1 MRKVLLIIGETARRL
16 ACHPVT
22 VKALE
27 ERGFL
32 TGYRDYRGW
41 RFYDAEEVERLRI
54 QRLSPPQPRNCQP
67 ELERN
72 R

>member
-1 MRKVLLIIGETARRL
+1 MRKDLVIIGETARRL

-27 ERGFL
+27 KRGFL

-41 RFYDAEEVERLRI
+41 RFYDAEEVERVRI
-54 QRLSPPQPRNCQP
+54 QRLSPPQPQNCSAQ
-67 ELERN
+67 LDQDR
-72 R
+72 